1 MCQNGYKLF
10 AQTKDNV
17 RHSKAMCALM
27 LEETASVSVLTVI
40 VREHTFSTRGHLY
53 RFDALNTIT
62 CLDTISPY
70 VLHGTR
76 SDLAGNERKV
86 FQTVI
91 PVFDAISD
99 KVVPR
104 FAASDTQKKRF
115 TRFGQDFLPHDL
127 AVQHNAVII
136 LYKEQVTAGTDVQ
149 PRGISERCDN
159 LFELCHR
166 SILNKL
172 SARGINAKS
181 IVLKERVGHSRVSL
195 CQVLGKFIAQ
205 QTALSHK
212 RLQAYC
218 RICGKWMQRTV

>member
-1 MCQNGYKLF
+1 
-10 AQTKDNV
+10 
-17 RHSKAMCALM
+17 MCALV
-27 LEETASVSVLTVI
+27 LEETASISVLTVI

-53 RFDALNTIT
+53 RFDALNAIT
-62 CLDTISPY
+62 SLDTISPY

-127 AVQHNAVII
+127 AVQYNTVII
-136 LYKEQVTAGTDVQ
+136 LYKEQVTAGTYVQ

-159 LFELCHR
+159 LLELGIVRQGSER
-166 SILNKL
+166 S
-172 SARGINAKS
+172 
-181 IVLKERVGHSRVSL
+181 
-195 CQVLGKFIAQ
+195 
-205 QTALSHK
+205 TP
-212 RLQAYC
+212 
-218 RICGKWMQRTV
+218 